1 MMKHKSWIIFV
12 SCFLLFLCRNELPA
26 QSRRQIVN
34 EFRRGNLSFVA
45 RNCDEILVV
54 EVGAAADT
62 VAGTE
67 NQDARRIVLERIWN
81 IVPKSEIERGTL
93 KSSGNGDWLLVM
105 KSFNS
110 NGELESESALVFD
123 FVSRQK
129 RYKLHRIYI
138 AG

>member
-45 RNCDEILVV
+45 RNCDTMLVV
-54 EVGAAADT
+54 EVGVAADT
-62 VAGTE
+62 VAGTV

-93 KSSGNGDWLLVM
+93 KSSANGDWLLVM
-105 KSFNS
+105 KSFSS
-110 NGELESESALVFD
+110 NGELESESAFVFE
-123 FVSRQK
+123 FVFRQK
-129 RYKLHRIYI
+129 RYKLHRLYI